1 MGADPMTYYRYFLL
15 VGALAFVFFPAYAM
29 AEDSASLYVAINQA
43 RIVRL
48 QRDAVQI
55 IVGNPAIADVAA
67 QDSRLLVVTGKSFG
81 TTNLIALDR
90 DGAEI
95 FSTQLAVSNGAI
107 ATVTLYNGT
116 IRRSYHC
123 APDCQRTLSIG
134 DDKSQFDD
142 LAQAVERK
150 FGLVNSA
157 IGGQ

>member
-1 MGADPMTYYRYFLL
+1 MTFFRYFILL
-15 VGALAFVFFPAYAM
+15 GALAFAGTPSAM
-29 AEDSASLYVAINQA
+29 MAADSVSLDVAIDQA

-48 QRDAVQI
+48 QTDAAQI

-67 QDSRLLVVTGKSFG
+67 QSSRLLVITGKSFG
-81 TTNLIALDR
+81 MTNLIALDQ

-95 FSTQLAVSNGAI
+95 FSAELAVSDGAS

-116 IRRSYHC
+116 TKRSYHC

-134 DDKSQFDD
+134 DDKSQFED

-150 FGLVNSA
+150 FGVVNSA
-157 IGGQ
+157 IAGQ